1 MLWRNCASKA
11 GVSLVFL
18 LTGFFCSWIKLH
30 VSKLKQKKKTTQKPF
45 LLLFNPFLVNSKTRN
60 NSDFYLLT
68 CWRKSELNF
77 IELKRTNKKNILA
90 WNVPV
95 AFLLYLK
102 IIKLIFILVKTV
114 RILSISVSKCLIIV
128 NVKRKNINTV

>member
-18 LTGFFCSWIKLH
+18 LTGFFCSRIKLH
-30 VSKLKQKKKTTQKPF
+30 VSKLKQKKNPQKSF

-60 NSDFYLLT
+60 NTDFYLLT

-114 RILSISVSKCLIIV
+114 RILLSISVSKCLIIV